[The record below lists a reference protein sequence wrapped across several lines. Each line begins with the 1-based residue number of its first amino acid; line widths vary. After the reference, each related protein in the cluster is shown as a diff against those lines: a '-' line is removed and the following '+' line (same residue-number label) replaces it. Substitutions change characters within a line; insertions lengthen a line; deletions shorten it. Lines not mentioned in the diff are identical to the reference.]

1 VLFAV
6 REEVTKR
13 VFLRPTAICAWPS
26 LNSETSISLREKGI
40 LRVLLRTLS
49 TTAVEAPQWPPS
61 VSETFITTS
70 KTPKTSSPPKACI
83 LDNMSIV
90 EKKPVF
96 PLETSYLLIRS
107 PKVPSSVTS
116 SPVSPTKV
124 KKITIG
130 NLSRAS
136 GTYCTI
142 IGHSE
147 DGSKTRVRLPSGA
160 RKTIA
165 GGSRGMI
172 GIVAGGG
179 RTEKPILKAGISY
192 HKHKVRRSCWP
203 KIKCVNMN
211 PVDHPHG
218 GGNHTH
224 IGHGSCV
231 SR

>member
-40 LRVLLRTLS
+40 LRVLLKTLS
-49 TTAVEAPQWPPS
+49 MTAAEAPLWPPS
-61 VSETFITTS
+61 DSETFITTS
-70 KTPKTSSPPKACI
+70 KTPKTSSPLRACI

-147 DGSKTRVRLPSGA
+147 DGSKTRVRLPSGS

-203 KIKCVNMN
+203 KIKAVNMN